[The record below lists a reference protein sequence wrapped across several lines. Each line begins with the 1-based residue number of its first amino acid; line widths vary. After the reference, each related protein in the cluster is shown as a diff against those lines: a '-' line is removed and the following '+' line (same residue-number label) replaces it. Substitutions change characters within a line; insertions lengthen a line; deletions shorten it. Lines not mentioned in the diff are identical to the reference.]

1 MNTIVKYFEDKLFMA
16 PVVLQPAV
24 VVDSDF

>member
-1 MNTIVKYFEDKLFMA
+1 MNTIVKYFENKLFMR